1 MRMLIR
7 GAVALVI
14 LIAAYW
20 GWALV
25 GAAELASAAS
35 RGDAEAVMERV
46 DLQALIRSLSS
57 QISRAYL
64 DQNPQLRKLLSQHG
78 LAGGFAV
85 NAAAAEMLLR
95 AFLTP
100 ENIAALLNQERVGVL
115 NAGGKDAGTV
125 RGMPSLGEAFHARPL
140 QVLMHSHFDGP
151 LSFVVGLDSPDGRY
165 RVHMKLSGM
174 TWRLSG
180 LDMPAPITARLARLI
195 AQRIGGAIRPPRRLS
210 RSRPLPGRRS
220 ARSTE
225 TISLHKN
232 RIHAIFL
239 RMDPVLS
246 TVGKGERSSSK
257 GGFCTTERRAQG
269 GGRFLLFELAVTH

>member
-1 MRMLIR
+1 MRVLIR

-14 LIAAYW
+14 LAAAYW

-64 DQNPQLRKLLSQHG
+64 DQNPQLQKLPSVRQGVVLNG
-78 LAGGFAV
+78 
-85 NAAAAEMLLR
+85 AAAEMLLR
-95 AFLTP
+95 VFLTP
-100 ENIAALLNQERVGVL
+100 KNIAALLNQERVGVL

-140 QVLMHSHFDGP
+140 QVLMNSYFNGP
-151 LSFVVGLDSPDGRY
+151 LSFVVGLNSPDGLY

-174 TWRLSG
+174 TWLLSG
-180 LDMPAPITARLARLI
+180 VDIPEPITARLARLI
-195 AQRIGGAIRPPRRLS
+195 AQRIGGAIS
-210 RSRPLPGRRS
+210 LPG
-220 ARSTE
+220 
-225 TISLHKN
+225 
-232 RIHAIFL
+232 
-239 RMDPVLS
+239 
-246 TVGKGERSSSK
+246 G
-257 GGFCTTERRAQG
+257 
-269 GGRFLLFELAVTH
+269 

>member
-14 LIAAYW
+14 LVAAYW

-64 DQNPQLRKLLSQHG
+64 DQNPQLQKLPSVRQGVVLNG
-78 LAGGFAV
+78 
-85 NAAAAEMLLR
+85 AAAEMLLR

-100 ENIAALLNQERVGVL
+100 KNIAALLNQERVGVL

-140 QVLMHSHFDGP
+140 QVLMNSYFNGP
-151 LSFVVGLDSPDGRY
+151 LSFVVGLNSPDGLY

-174 TWRLSG
+174 TWLLSG
-180 LDMPAPITARLARLI
+180 VDIPEPITARLARLI
-195 AQRIGGAIRPPRRLS
+195 AQRIGGAIS
-210 RSRPLPGRRS
+210 LPG
-220 ARSTE
+220 
-225 TISLHKN
+225 
-232 RIHAIFL
+232 
-239 RMDPVLS
+239 
-246 TVGKGERSSSK
+246 G
-257 GGFCTTERRAQG
+257 
-269 GGRFLLFELAVTH
+269 